1 MIIWIRTG
9 ISVKKSAV
17 QTARLSW
24 NDEGTPVSEQFD
36 DVYFSNQDGLEETR
50 YVFLQG
56 NQFPTRFET
65 HPFETCV
72 IAETGF
78 GTGLNFLTLCQC
90 FEEFKQNHPNAKLQ
104 RLHFISFEKYPLSQ
118 EDLKA
123 AHSRWP
129 ELDPL
134 SQMLCEKWP
143 DPLPGNQRIIL
154 KNGEIILD
162 LWFGDVN
169 EQLPLLNSNLNNKID
184 AWFLDGFAPSKNP
197 QMWSE
202 QLFTAMAKF
211 ARQGGT
217 FATFTSAG
225 FVKRG
230 LQQAGFTIKK
240 IKGFGRKREMLTG
253 SLADKHD
260 EMMTPW
266 FARQPAAI
274 PTDVAIIG
282 GGLAS
287 LTIAYA
293 LNQRGANVTLYCK
306 DQQVAQNASG
316 NRQGAVYPLLNGR
329 DNPLE
334 RFFVSAFPY
343 AHRFYRHLSQSGIPF
358 DSQWCGVSELAYHE
372 RSRKKIDA
380 MLQTEW
386 PAAFAAAKTR
396 EQLTELAGLDV
407 NHAGIHY
414 AKGGWLCPAQLCE
427 SLMRY
432 LAEKGVQFHFNHDVE
447 QLQHSEEGWTLSAN
461 VSGKQQQYLHQTVVI
476 ANGHLLTQFQ
486 QTQQL
491 PVTPVKG
498 QVSHIPTT
506 PSLSQLN
513 NVLCYEGYLTPVN
526 PNNQQHCIGAS
537 YQRNHLDFAYSEVD
551 QQDNRQ
557 KLLNSLPDVSWPEEV
572 DVSAQQARQGIRCVI
587 RDHMPL
593 VGNIPHFTQ
602 LMAAYENLPEQME
615 KQANIVLA
623 PTYPNLF
630 ILGAL
635 GSRGLSTA
643 PLCGELLAAQIFN
656 EPLPLDD
663 ETLAALHPNRFWVR
677 KLLKGREVKVMLQ
690 ENIIK

>member
-1 MIIWIRTG
+1 M
-9 ISVKKSAV
+9 KKSAV

-24 NDEGTPVSEQFD
+24 SDEGIPISEQFG
-36 DVYFSNQDGLEETR
+36 DVYFSDQDGLEETR
-50 YVFLQG
+50 HVFLQG
-56 NQFPTRFET
+56 NQFPERFLT
-65 HPFETCV
+65 HPFESCV

-90 FEEFKQNHPNAKLQ
+90 FKQFKLSSPHSTLQ
-104 RLHFISFEKYPLSQ
+104 RLHFISFEKYPLNQ
-118 EDLKA
+118 HDLKA
-123 AHSRWP
+123 THRRWP
-129 ELDPL
+129 ELLPL
-134 SQMLCEKWP
+134 SNMLCEHWP
-143 DPLPGNQRIIL
+143 QPLPGNHRIIL
-154 KNGEIILD
+154 KNGEITLD
-162 LWFGDVN
+162 LWFGDIN
-169 EQLPLLNSNLNNKID
+169 ELLPQLNSNFNNKID

-211 ARQGGT
+211 VRIGGT

-230 LQQAGFTIKK
+230 LRQAGFNIKK

-253 SLADKHD
+253 SLAEKNDQK
-260 EMMTPW
+260 MTPW
-266 FARQPAAI
+266 FSRQPATT
-274 PTDVAIIG
+274 PTDVGIIG

-287 LTIAYA
+287 LTTAFS
-293 LNQRGANVTLYCK
+293 LLQRGANVTLYCK
-306 DQQVAQNASG
+306 DPQVAQNASG

-329 DNPLE
+329 DNTLE
-334 RFFVSAFPY
+334 RFFISAFPY
-343 AHRFYRHLSQSGIPF
+343 ARRLYQQLRENGLQF
-358 DSQWCGVSELAYHE
+358 DGQWCGVSELAYHD
-372 RSRKKIDA
+372 RSRQKIDS
-380 MLQTEW
+380 MLQSEW
-386 PAAFAAAKTR
+386 PDEFAAQKSH
-396 EQLTELAGLDV
+396 EQLSQLAGIDV

-414 AKGGWLCPAQLCE
+414 ANGGWLSPAQLCE
-427 SLMRY
+427 NLAQF
-432 LAEKGVQFHFNHDVE
+432 LAENGVQFCFE
-447 QLQHSEEGWTLSAN
+447 QNIHHLEHSDRGWQLYTTASDNQPAFC
-461 VSGKQQQYLHQTVVI
+461 HQTVVL
-476 ANGHLLTQFQ
+476 ANGHLLTQFE

-498 QVSHIPTT
+498 QVSHIPTNST
-506 PSLSQLN
+506 LATLK

-537 YQRNHLDFAYSEVD
+537 YHRNQLNFEYSEAD

-557 KLLNSLPDVSWPEEV
+557 KLIHCLPDVDWPKQV
-572 DVSAQQARQGIRCVI
+572 DVSAKQSRQGIRCVI

-593 VGNIPHFTQ
+593 VGNAPDFTR
-602 LMAAYENLPEQME
+602 LMACYQNLPEQISQQMDIE
-615 KQANIVLA
+615 LA
-623 PTYPNLF
+623 PIHPNLF

-677 KLLKGREVKVMLQ
+677 KLLRGREVKTAKRD
-690 ENIIK
+690 N